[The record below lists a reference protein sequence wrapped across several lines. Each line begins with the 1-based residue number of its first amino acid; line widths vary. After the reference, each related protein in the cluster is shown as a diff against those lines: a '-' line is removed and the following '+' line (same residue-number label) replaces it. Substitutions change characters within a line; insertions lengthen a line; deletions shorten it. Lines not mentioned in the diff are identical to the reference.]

1 MADQGGLM
9 CRAAIDTPMRL
20 SMPPMRSGPARMPKR
35 GFTQKSAGLCAISG
49 ATPVASMR
57 CEFVE
62 AEADEKQNQA
72 PTEDAASYVLD
83 APCQDFVDHRTL

>member
-1 MADQGGLM
+1 
-9 CRAAIDTPMRL
+9 
-20 SMPPMRSGPARMPKR
+20 
-35 GFTQKSAGLCAISG
+35 
-49 ATPVASMR
+49 MR

-83 APCQDFVDHRTL
+83 APCQDFADHRNHLKVCVART